1 MKLDRLTISAVLV
14 SFALAQL
21 CLADDV
27 LDQITDEIRQG
38 TFFQSDDGKT
48 SLDFDFYTTVDN
60 WVVSQPP
67 PGIMQTGE
75 NYLNSPRLSMLVTFN
90 VNEWM

>member
-1 MKLDRLTISAVLV
+1 MTLHPLAISVFFFPLALT
-14 SFALAQL
+14 QL
-21 CLADDV
+21 CLAGDV
-27 LDQITDEIRQG
+27 LDEITDEIRQG

-67 PGIMQTGE
+67 PGIMKTYK
-75 NYLNSPRLSMLVTFN
+75 NYLNSPRLSMLGTLN
-90 VNEWM
+90 V